1 MNEKINVNSLFA
13 SVINETVAK
22 KKSLREA
29 DELPVPAQPQ
39 VDASQ
44 PPANAAANQQAA
56 GLPPGTDVN
65 AMNDAMK
72 QRVMVSALADV
83 NNISIENIIAKLNVI
98 RAGKSF
104 KDDKV
109 KAQLTKYINAFSPI
123 EKLAMISFFK
133 GIGQIVTGELPGEL
147 AIAPG
152 NMPKPGITF
161 AYAEKKE
168 NDQQGADEQK
178 PQVKPAT
185 ATSSQK
191 EKSPAPLP
199 ITPKI

>member
-39 VDASQ
+39 ADASQ

-109 KAQLTKYINAFSPI
+109 KAQLTKYINALSPI

-168 NDQQGADEQK
+168 NDQQGAGEQK
-178 PQVKPAT
+178 PQVKPA

>member
-39 VDASQ
+39 ADASQ

-109 KAQLTKYINAFSPI
+109 KAQLTKYINALSPI
-123 EKLAMISFFK
+123 EKLAMI
-133 GIGQIVTGELPGEL
+133 
-147 AIAPG
+147 
-152 NMPKPGITF
+152 
-161 AYAEKKE
+161 
-168 NDQQGADEQK
+168 
-178 PQVKPAT
+178 
-185 ATSSQK
+185 
-191 EKSPAPLP
+191 
-199 ITPKI
+199 